1 MKNEEKLDLIEEIT
15 LNDGTKYME
24 ISNMVQNGR
33 AELAAERGLIKQVR
47 ILQLNIPHSV
57 HVANYEKYINE
68 NFEMPDE
75 NLTKFEVWKKTPAMQ
90 NEVKM
95 ILNEN
100 HIG

>member
-75 NLTKFEVWKKTPAMQ
+75 NLTKFEVWKKTPEMQ